1 MISCSKNMMLR
12 NKYILFIFLF
22 LIGAQWIASQVVVLD
37 SVDVIDSIDKID
49 SIEFLDTVELADAEF
64 EAWLEEYAQ
73 LSETRDTRHETLSL
87 ISRVLHLVS
96 VLIKYL

>member
-1 MISCSKNMMLR
+1 MMLR

-49 SIEFLDTVELADAEF
+49 SIEFERLTD
-64 EAWLEEYAQ
+64 
-73 LSETRDTRHETLSL
+73 
-87 ISRVLHLVS
+87 
-96 VLIKYL
+96 